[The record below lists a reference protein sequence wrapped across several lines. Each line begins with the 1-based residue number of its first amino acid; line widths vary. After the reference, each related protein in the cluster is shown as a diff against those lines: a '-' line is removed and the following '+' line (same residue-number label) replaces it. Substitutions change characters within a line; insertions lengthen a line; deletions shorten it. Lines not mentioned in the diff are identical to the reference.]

1 MMQELCCAWSVGH
14 CLEQNIFL
22 SAFPLSHQVQTTII
36 QFDCNGF
43 PFLFFWIWFVE
54 GKKKRLMSFWKRL
67 TLHLSHDAGIVLCLV
82 CRSLPWA
89 KYFPV
94 CLPNQSSSTNYNHSV
109 WLQWL
114 PIPFFLNLICRGEKR
129 KDWWAFERDWWTSG
143 DTGWRERRTQS
154 ISEMGQR
161 KKVNSTQL

>member
-1 MMQELCCAWSVGH
+1 MMKERKKARL
-14 CLEQNIFL
+14 FL
-22 SAFPLSHQVQTTII
+22 KTLVLSP
-36 QFDCNGF
+36 FDKYNVTQMFIDCVRSG
-43 PFLFFWIWFVE
+43 W
-54 GKKKRLMSFWKRL
+54 GKKNMD
-67 TLHLSHDAGIVLCLV
+67 LSHDAGIVLCLV

-89 KYFPV
+89 KYFPL
-94 CLPNQSSSTNYNHSV
+94 CLPTQSSSTNYNHSV

-129 KDWWAFERDWWTSG
+129 KDWWAFERDWRTSG